1 MVGDM
6 EDAGGWLLRSVAD
19 DVAVAGGVVDVVGGW
34 GGGGRRCAA
43 GHEKGGEGLGQQWSL
58 PRDGGGAYLSAW
70 AVLWWS
76 RRRIAEAM
84 ISMILIEAELE
95 NAAPDLWLCH
105 KKA

>member
-1 MVGDM
+1 M
-6 EDAGGWLLRSVAD
+6 
-19 DVAVAGGVVDVVGGW
+19 AVAGGVVDVVGGW
-34 GGGGRRCAA
+34 EVAGADAQRGMRKEGR
-43 GHEKGGEGLGQQWSL
+43 GLGQRWSL

-84 ISMILIEAELE
+84 ISMILIEAELQ